1 MEQRPSYYAIVPANV
16 RYDDRLSANSKLL
29 YGEITAL
36 ANRDGY
42 CFASNAYFAEQYKTT
57 ERSITRMITQLNDL
71 GYINVRITA
80 VPTEG
85 RAFGRRIYID
95 ASAAALFDAE
105 TPTKMSTPDNIVGE
119 TPTKMSGSH
128 IINNNTENKGDARAK
143 KKQKKCNPDVV
154 KASMKEWVLS
164 LNPTSGQ
171 ADELISC
178 LNDFVDF
185 RASIA
190 KPIAEVS
197 GVKYCER
204 ELMRCSDGNIDVM
217 IATVKKAIFRS
228 WSGFYRLKPD
238 ELEEAIGGAAIC
250 GSPGEDGG
258 DKWL

>member
-1 MEQRPSYYAIVPANV
+1 MIYMDEQRIAAFDAVIPATV
-16 RYDDRLSANSKLL
+16 LYDEDLSANAKLL
-29 YGEITAL
+29 YAVIRSL
-36 ANRDGY
+36 ATKYGY
-42 CFASNAYFAEQYKTT
+42 CYASNAYICDQSRLVLT
-57 ERSITRMITQLNDL
+57 ERSVQRLIKQLADH
-71 GYINVRITA
+71 GYIFVRLLGNPVNNV
-80 VPTEG
+80 
-85 RAFGRRIYID
+85 AFGRRIYVD
-95 ASAAALFDAE
+95 KSAAEAFDAE
-105 TPTKMSTPDNIVGE
+105 TTTKMSGGDKNVGV
-119 TPTKMSGSH
+119 TPTKMSGSTTNN
-128 IINNNTENKGDARAK
+128 INKTQGDARAK

-217 IATVKKAIFRS
+217 IATVKKANFP
-228 WSGFYRLKPD
+228 K
-238 ELEEAIGGAAIC
+238 LERIRTG
-250 GSPGEDGG
+250 
-258 DKWL
+258 